1 MDKIQNSKRLIQD
14 RYLRFFWSL
23 DIVFCDLF
31 EIWCLRFVILNLVK
45 PVYKCLKTYAQV
57 LTSPLKY
64 HDVKIYARV
73 FRASSTLLLS
83 LTMAEIA

>member
-1 MDKIQNSKRLIQD
+1 
-14 RYLRFFWSL
+14 
-23 DIVFCDLF
+23 VFCDLF

-83 LTMAEIA
+83 LTMAEIALCQSFQSVFHAFVVIDNG